1 MRKIFSFI
9 AILCIYSV
17 LANAHTPLFATNN
30 AVQSAYFAAADEP
43 DSLDIKKSK
52 IVEELKARK
61 DSTEKD
67 VVKSFIDTSIAEVNN
82 ATDSANLDSISQLI
96 LAKVD
101 ACHEVE
107 SKEKETPSL
116 NEAELE
122 LINKYYTDII
132 NAANQDSVKSL
143 TNDAL
148 RIINLRKFKNRKIAE
163 IDREAGS
170 INKEMAN
177 PSDLEKIAK
186 YNDDINKATKMSGVY
201 KAAREATEHVN
212 FMRAKQFAI
221 ELIRRAA
228 KEKKLTAEDEKALEG
243 IIQDIA
249 KSDDLGKIA
258 GSMVSALVLVAD
270 DTDKKAVIETV
281 LNYITTN
288 PHFKKSVDLVKK
300 MFSKEPETIAKID
313 EMLDGLVDM
322 LYIALLSFQ
331 NGQSNSVGTLGNQQ
345 NGPAIEVTDQNN
357 RVITLYNPKK
367 VEFKKEK

>member
-43 DSLDIKKSK
+43 DSLDAKKSK
-52 IVEELKARK
+52 IVEDLKARK
-61 DSTEKD
+61 DSTQKD
-67 VVKSFIDTSIAEVNN
+67 VVKTFIDKSIDEVN
-82 ATDSANLDSISQLI
+82 AAEAAKLDSISQLI

-101 ACHEVE
+101 GCLEVE

-243 IIQDIA
+243 IIQDIVNT
-249 KSDDLGKIA
+249 DNVEKIA
-258 GSMVSALVLVAD
+258 EYVASAATQLGVDV
-270 DTDKKAVIETV
+270 
-281 LNYITTN
+281 
-288 PHFKKSVDLVKK
+288 FKKSIVPVVTKAISAGIVAIRSLPSLVFSLLRGVVDPKYEKTESQIWREIMDNLNNAV
-300 MFSKEPETIAKID
+300 EA
-313 EMLDGLVDM
+313 
-322 LYIALLSFQ
+322 
-331 NGQSNSVGTLGNQQ
+331 GQSNSVGTLGTQQ
-345 NGPAIEVTDQNN
+345 NGPAIEVTDQNGQ
-357 RVITLYNPKK
+357 VITLYNPKSIK
-367 VEFKKEK
+367 FIKE

>member
-1 MRKIFSFI
+1 MRKIFSLVV
-9 AILCIYSV
+9 ILGIYGV
-17 LANAHTPLFATNN
+17 FANAHTPLFATNN

-43 DSLDIKKSK
+43 DSLDTKKSK
-52 IVEELKARK
+52 IVEDLKARK
-61 DSTEKD
+61 DSTQKD
-67 VVKSFIDTSIAEVNN
+67 VVKTFIDKSIDEVN
-82 ATDSANLDSISQLI
+82 AAEAAKLDSISQLI

-101 ACHEVE
+101 GCLEVE

-186 YNDDINKATKMSGVY
+186 YTDDINKATKMSGVK
-201 KAAREATEHVN
+201 KAAQEATEHVN

-243 IIQDIA
+243 IIQDIVNT
-249 KSDDLGKIA
+249 DNVEKIA
-258 GSMVSALVLVAD
+258 EYVASAATQLGVDV
-270 DTDKKAVIETV
+270 
-281 LNYITTN
+281 
-288 PHFKKSVDLVKK
+288 FKKSIVPVVTKAISAGIYAIRALPSLVFSLLRRVVDPKYEKTESQVWREIMDNLNNAV
-300 MFSKEPETIAKID
+300 EA
-313 EMLDGLVDM
+313 
-322 LYIALLSFQ
+322 
-331 NGQSNSVGTLGNQQ
+331 GQSNSVGTLGTQQ
-345 NGPAIEVTDQNN
+345 DGPAIEVTDQNGQ
-357 RVITLYNPKK
+357 VITLYNPKSIK
-367 VEFKKEK
+367 IIKK